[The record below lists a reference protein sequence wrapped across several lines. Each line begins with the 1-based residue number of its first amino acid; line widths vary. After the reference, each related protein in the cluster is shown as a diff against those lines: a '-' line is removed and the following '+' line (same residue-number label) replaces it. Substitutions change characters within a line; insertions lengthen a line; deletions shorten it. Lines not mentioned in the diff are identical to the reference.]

1 MAVGSVLDPQ
11 NSIAFTHGQLRID
24 LNGDGHVSATDDFQI
39 SLPDIK
45 AVAFDVTTDLFML
58 A

>member
-24 LNGDGHVSATDDFQI
+24 LNGDGHFAAADDFQI

-45 AVAFDVTTDLFML
+45 VVGSDATTDLFML